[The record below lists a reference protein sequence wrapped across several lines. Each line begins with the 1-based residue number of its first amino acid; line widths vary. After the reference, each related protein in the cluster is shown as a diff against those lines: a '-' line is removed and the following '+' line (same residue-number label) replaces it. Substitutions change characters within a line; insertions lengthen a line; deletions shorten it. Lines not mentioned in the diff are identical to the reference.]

1 MLDPR
6 PKSPLKSKTIWGGI
20 GAVAIGVANVVAYIA
35 SPENAAQIGEL
46 ITGIVATVSGAIA
59 IYGRI
64 KAVAQVAV
72 G

>member
-1 MLDPR
+1 MLSAT
-6 PKSPLKSKTIWGGI
+6 PKSPFQSKTVWGGV
-20 GAVAIGVANVVAYIA
+20 GAVAVGLVNVLAYLT

-46 ITGIVATVSGAIA
+46 ITGFVATISGAIA

-64 KAVAQVAV
+64 KAVAKVAV

>member
-1 MLDPR
+1 MLSAT
-6 PKSPLKSKTIWGGI
+6 PKSPLQSKTVWGGV
-20 GAVAIGVANVVAYIA
+20 GAVAVGLVNVLAYVT

-46 ITGIVATVSGAIA
+46 ITGIVATISGAIA

-64 KAVAQVAV
+64 KAVAKVAV